1 MEVNNPDQPTEN
13 KDRLGELITE
23 FLDLLLEWSIF
34 LFLRS
39 LIQVL
44 LNDTHLSPHTSGG
57 NHTNTLAL
65 SDQRTLEHHVG
76 LVSKVDFFL

>member
-34 LFLRS
+34 LFLRG

-44 LNDTHLSPHTSGG
+44 LNDTHLGGHTSGG
-57 NHTNTLAL
+57 DASNAL
-65 SDQRTLEHHVG
+65 SFCD
-76 LVSKVDFFL
+76 